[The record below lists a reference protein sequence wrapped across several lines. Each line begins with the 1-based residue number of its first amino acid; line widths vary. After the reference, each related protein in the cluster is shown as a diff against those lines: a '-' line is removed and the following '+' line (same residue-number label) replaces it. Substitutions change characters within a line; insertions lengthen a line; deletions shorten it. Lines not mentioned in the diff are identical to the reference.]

1 MEEKYVGQTRM
12 KTLLKWILNAMAL
25 LALCQLDSGLW
36 LNGIGAA
43 LMAALVIG
51 FLNLLVRPILVV
63 LTLPITFLSMGL
75 FLFIINAWMFWWASA
90 LIQGFEIAH
99 FSDALLGSLL
109 YSMWGVVLNSA
120 LE

>member
-1 MEEKYVGQTRM
+1 M
-12 KTLLKWILNAMAL
+12 KILLKWILNAMAL

-36 LNGIGAA
+36 IDGLGTA
-43 LMAALVIG
+43 LWAALVIG
-51 FLNLLVRPILVV
+51 FFNSSVKPVLVL
-63 LTLPITFLSMGL
+63 LTLPITLVSLGL
-75 FLFIINAWMFWWASA
+75 FLFVINALMFWWASA

-109 YSMWGVVLNSA
+109 YSVWGVVLHSA